1 MKLFKEGFFN
11 FLEFYKYLNI
21 LCSEISK
28 SGFFVF
34 DLLLKVFKFLLRMRR
49 VNQFYDMKIRL
60 KRYCQKFDV
69 GR

>member
-11 FLEFYKYLNI
+11 SLEFYKYLNI
-21 LCSEISK
+21 LCSEIRK

-49 VNQFYDMKIRL
+49 VN
-60 KRYCQKFDV
+60 
-69 GR
+69 

>member
-49 VNQFYDMKIRL
+49 VN
-60 KRYCQKFDV
+60 
-69 GR
+69 